1 MGSPSDAFGLLK
13 MGNSVTPKRQKGKR
27 YLPIQCGRLARGMG
41 RAGWRGKPGGRTA
54 GGLGGG
60 SPLRCRAGRG
70 GAGQGTRRSGHAGKM
85 RLFRRCRR
93 CLSLFCSACGES
105 INTAR
110 TPVVPERGKTG
121 VYNTI
126 LFGVLQL
133 FVPPG
138 RAVKRFWEKKMIAR
152 QFRGFTVAACLMVL
166 AAFGMPDTSWAWESD
181 GPRFNI
187 YTQGY
192 EKADVDEGG
201 S

>member
-54 GGLGGG
+54 GG
-60 SPLRCRAGRG
+60 RAGVHPYD
-70 GAGQGTRRSGHAGKM
+70 AEQAAADPGQGTRRSGHAGKM

-110 TPVVPERGKTG
+110 NARCPGAWKDGGVQHDTFRCIAIVRSARKGSKTLLGEKDDRKTVQGIHRCRMSYGSGG
-121 VYNTI
+121 VRYAGYFMGMGI
-126 LFGVLQL
+126 
-133 FVPPG
+133 G
-138 RAVKRFWEKKMIAR
+138 RAALQHIHAR
-152 QFRGFTVAACLMVL
+152 L
-166 AAFGMPDTSWAWESD
+166 
-181 GPRFNI
+181 
-187 YTQGY
+187 
-192 EKADVDEGG
+192 
-201 S
+201 

>member
-1 MGSPSDAFGLLK
+1 M
-13 MGNSVTPKRQKGKR
+13 
-27 YLPIQCGRLARGMG
+27 
-41 RAGWRGKPGGRTA
+41 
-54 GGLGGG
+54 
-60 SPLRCRAGRG
+60 
-70 GAGQGTRRSGHAGKM
+70 
-85 RLFRRCRR
+85 
-93 CLSLFCSACGES
+93 
-105 INTAR
+105 
-110 TPVVPERGKTG
+110 
-121 VYNTI
+121 
-126 LFGVLQL
+126 

-201 S
+201 RSSRYDRAFPADGIKIPDELHSDVAHLSASMTVVGE